1 MGQHTEHGSAAM
13 FPRRDL
19 LAAVLANSRYAIISY
34 KSYLIAFSWL
44 SGERKRSQRSKV
56 GHRGNCVRDRAP
68 SSSSSSSSS
77 SSRCFS
83 RTPSAI
89 TGQWRV
95 SSKET
100 RGFEISTP
108 PAIHLF
114 PRRRCPCSA
123 MSPRIT
129 HRCQIFILRGRIA
142 GNIFAI
148 DRCVLSIPT
157 KSKAVSQD
165 P

>member
-1 MGQHTEHGSAAM
+1 MRQHTEHGSAAT

-68 SSSSSSSSS
+68 SSSSSP
-77 SSRCFS
+77 SRCFS
-83 RTPSAI
+83 RTPTVI
-89 TGQWRV
+89 TGQRRV

-108 PAIHLF
+108 PAIHLS
-114 PRRRCPCSA
+114 PRRRRLRSA

-129 HRCQIFILRGRIA
+129 HRCQIFILRGGIT

-148 DRCVLSIPT
+148 DRRVLSIPT

>member
-1 MGQHTEHGSAAM
+1 MGQHTEHGSAAT

-68 SSSSSSSSS
+68 SSSSSSSS

>member
-68 SSSSSSSSS
+68 SSSSSSSS

>member
-1 MGQHTEHGSAAM
+1 MGQHTEHGSAAT

-68 SSSSSSSSS
+68 SSSSSSSS
-77 SSRCFS
+77 RCFS
-83 RTPSAI
+83 RTPTAI

-95 SSKET
+95 CSKET

-108 PAIHLF
+108 PAIHLL
-114 PRRRCPCSA
+114 PRRRRLCSA

-129 HRCQIFILRGRIA
+129 HRCQIFILRGWIA

-157 KSKAVSQD
+157 KSKAASQD